1 MYRNILSNFW
11 KDVFFNELWIMNL
24 DQIKQPF
31 LHRFPGDFS
40 GNPRQRQT
48 PKILFSTTEIAH
60 FDTSELIIFNEKL
73 SEEIGLGTIENEA
86 DKDFLNAKI
95 LPENVKTYATAYAGH
110 QFGNWAGQLGDGR
123 AIFAGE
129 IENSEGEKTE
139 IQWKGAGAT
148 PYSRHADGRA
158 VLRSSVR
165 EYLMSEAMH
174 HLGIPTTRALSL
186 SYSGEQVVR
195 DLLYDG
201 NATYEKGAVMTR
213 TAPSFLRFGHFEW
226 ISAQNEHTTLQQLTD
241 FTLENYFPEVDRNHP
256 HQYAEFFRI
265 VAEKTADMLVEWFRV
280 GFVHGVM
287 NTDNMSILGLTIDY
301 GPFSFLDEY
310 DLNFTPN
317 TTDLP
322 GRRYAFGNQAKIA
335 QWNLWQLANALF
347 PLIKN
352 ESTLEK
358 ILNDFNTNFWIKH
371 DEMMARKFG
380 FDRVLPSDGEFF
392 TEAQQFMQDLE
403 IDYTLFFKQL
413 ETYTPNVAYK
423 THFKEV
429 FYSRITEDHDKK
441 LKDFLNTYRSRL
453 AENTIS
459 ITDSLEMMRRTNP
472 KFILR
477 NYLLFECINELNEGK
492 KELLTKLLIALENPY
507 EEIYPEFSLKRPS
520 VYDGQAGC
528 STLSCSS

>member
-1 MYRNILSNFW
+1 
-11 KDVFFNELWIMNL
+11 MNL
-24 DQIKQPF
+24 DQITQQY
-31 LHRFPGDFS
+31 LDLFPGDFS
-40 GNPRQRQT
+40 GNKMQRQT
-48 PKILFSTTEIAH
+48 PKILFATTEIAH
-60 FDTSELIIFNEKL
+60 FENPDLIIFNEKL
-73 SEEIGLGTIENEA
+73 SEEMGLGKIEQQA
-86 DKDFLNAKI
+86 DQDFLNAKQV
-95 LPENVKTYATAYAGH
+95 PTKMKTYATAYAGH

-129 IENSEGEKTE
+129 IKNNQGEISE

-165 EYLMSEAMH
+165 EYLMSEAMY

-186 SYSGEQVVR
+186 SFSGEQVVR
-195 DLLYDG
+195 DILYDG
-201 NATYEKGAVMTR
+201 NAAYEKGAVMTR
-213 TAPSFLRFGHFEW
+213 TAPSFLRFGHFESL
-226 ISAQNEHTTLQQLTD
+226 SAQGENQTLQQLAD
-241 FTLENYFPEVDRNHP
+241 FAIENYFPEIDLNRSTK
-256 HQYAEFFRI
+256 YAEFFQT
-265 VAEKTADMLVEWFRV
+265 VADKTADMIVDWFRV

-322 GRRYAFGNQAKIA
+322 GRRYAFGNQAKVA

-347 PLIKN
+347 SLIKD
-352 ESTLEK
+352 ETILET
-358 ILNDFNTNFWIKH
+358 ILNNFNTDFWRKH
-371 DEMMARKFG
+371 DEMMAQKFG
-380 FDRVLPSDGEFF
+380 FETVLEGDGELF
-392 TEAQQFMQDLE
+392 TDAQQLMQDLQ

-413 ETYTPNVAYK
+413 ETYSENSDFK

-429 FYSRITEDHDKK
+429 FYTRTTPAQFEK
-441 LKDFLNTYRSRL
+441 LNEFLSLYQSRL
-453 AENTIS
+453 AKNTIS
-459 ITDSLEMMRRTNP
+459 KVDSLNLMKSVNP

-477 NYLLFECINELNEGK
+477 NYLLFECINELNDGK
-492 KELLTKLLIALENPY
+492 KELFNKLLIALEKTY
-507 EEIYPEFSLKRPS
+507 EEIYPEFSVKRPNE
-520 VYDGQAGC
+520 YDGQTGC

>member
-1 MYRNILSNFW
+1 
-11 KDVFFNELWIMNL
+11 MNL
-24 DQIKQPF
+24 DQITQQY
-31 LHRFPGDFS
+31 LELFPGDFS
-40 GNPRQRQT
+40 GNPMQRQT
-48 PKILFSTTEIAH
+48 PRILSSTTEIAH
-60 FDTSELIIFNEKL
+60 FENPDLIIFNEKL
-73 SEEIGLGTIENEA
+73 SEEIGLGKVEKQE
-86 DKDFLNAKI
+86 DQDFLNAKA
-95 LPENVKTYATAYAGH
+95 LPEKMKTYATAYAGH

-129 IENSEGEKTE
+129 IKNNDGQKSE

-165 EYLMSEAMH
+165 EYLMSEAMF

-186 SYSGEQVVR
+186 SFSGEQVVR
-195 DLLYDG
+195 DMLYDG
-201 NATYEKGAVMTR
+201 NAAYEKGAVMTR
-213 TAPSFLRFGHFEW
+213 TAPSFLRFGHFELL
-226 ISAQNEHTTLQQLTD
+226 SAQGEIETLQKITD
-241 FTLENYFPEVDRNHP
+241 FTIENYFPEVDIDSPNK
-256 HQYAEFFRI
+256 YADFFKT
-265 VAEKTADMLVEWFRV
+265 VSEKTADMIVDWYRV

-287 NTDNMSILGLTIDY
+287 NTDNMSILALTIDY

-347 PLIKN
+347 SLIKD
-352 ESTLEK
+352 ESKLEN

-371 DEMMARKFG
+371 DEMMAKKFG
-380 FDRVLPSDGEFF
+380 YDQVQEGDDEIF
-392 TEAQQFMQDLE
+392 TSAQQLMQDLE
-403 IDYTLFFKQL
+403 VDYTLFFKQL
-413 ETYTPNVAYK
+413 ETYSENSDYK
-423 THFKEV
+423 VHFKEV
-429 FYSRITEDHDKK
+429 FYSKTTEAQFEQ
-441 LKDFLNTYRSRL
+441 LKEFLSVYETRL
-453 AENTIS
+453 AKNSIS
-459 ITDSLEMMRRTNP
+459 KVDSLNLMKTTNP

-492 KELLTKLLIALENPY
+492 KDLLNKLLNALENPY
-507 EEIYPEFSLKRPS
+507 EEIHPEFSVKRPNE
-520 VYDGQAGC
+520 YDGQSGC